1 MSMIVGVCTIELRM
15 REVRS
20 LKGKRQ
26 IMNSIT
32 KRVKNNFNVSIAE
45 VDYQD
50 KWQRA
55 SLGVSCVAESISQCR
70 KVMQEVERQIE
81 RASADGGEIV
91 DRHTEIVAMEDL
103 L

>member
-26 IMNSIT
+26 ILNSIT
-32 KRVKNNFNVSIAE
+32 KRVKNNFNVAIAE

-55 SLGVSCVAESISQCR
+55 VLGVAVVSNAMDHANGILSKVVNFIESMYLAE
-70 KVMQEVERQIE
+70 MLDYHIE
-81 RASADGGEIV
+81 FW
-91 DRHTEIVAMEDL
+91 
-103 L
+103 